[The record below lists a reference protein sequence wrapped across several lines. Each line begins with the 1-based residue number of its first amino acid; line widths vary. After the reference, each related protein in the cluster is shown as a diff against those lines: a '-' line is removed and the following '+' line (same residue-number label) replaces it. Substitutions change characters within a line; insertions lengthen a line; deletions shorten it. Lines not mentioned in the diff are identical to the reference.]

1 MMFSEGLTDFF
12 QLCLSGFAVGCVYA
26 IVALGFVIIYKATD
40 VFNFAQGELMTL
52 GAFICYLF
60 IVQLHLPIVLAFLLT
75 FIATALIGLIT
86 EEIFLRPMVGEPIFS
101 VIMITVG
108 LSVLLKGIIGLS
120 WGYMIKKF
128 PSFISEDPLSIA
140 GMVISPLHLT
150 TIIVTAILIVVF
162 TIFFKFSKMGI
173 AMRAVASDQDASLLM
188 GISVRKIF
196 GLSWSIS
203 AIVACIGGILLSSIT
218 ILHPSSS
225 FVGIK
230 VFPAVVLGGMDSIV
244 GAILGGIIIGIVENI
259 AGGYIDP
266 IVGGGVKE
274 ITAFVVLLAILMIK
288 PYGLFGKE
296 EIERV

>member
-1 MMFSEGLTDFF
+1 MASEGLTDFF
-12 QLCLSGFAVGCVYA
+12 QLCVSGLAVGCIYA

-60 IVQLHLPIVLAFLLT
+60 IVQLHIPIIWAFLLT
-75 FIATALIGLIT
+75 FLATALIGMIT

-128 PSFISEDPLSIA
+128 PDFVSENPLSLA
-140 GMVISPLHLT
+140 GIVISPLHLI
-150 TIIVTAILIVVF
+150 TIVVTAFLIVAF
-162 TIFFKFSKMGI
+162 TVFFKFSKIGI

-188 GISVRKIF
+188 GISVRKMF
-196 GLSWSIS
+196 GLSWSI
-203 AIVACIGGILLSSIT
+203 AAVVAGIGGILLSSIT

-244 GAILGGIIIGIVENI
+244 GAILGGIIIGLVENI

-274 ITAFVVLLAILMIK
+274 ITAFVVLLAILMIR